1 MNSLSN
7 IMVQNYFINIASY
20 SKIFSLYKIF
30 FNEIKI
36 HSMIKENIYQID
48 ILFINVVA
56 VTSTIFIMI
65 YSTAVLPS
73 SDYS

>member
-7 IMVQNYFINIASY
+7 IMVQNYFINIA

-73 SDYS
+73 SDYTYS

>member
-1 MNSLSN
+1 
-7 IMVQNYFINIASY
+7 
-20 SKIFSLYKIF
+20 
-30 FNEIKI
+30 
-36 HSMIKENIYQID
+36 MIKENIYQID

>member
-30 FNEIKI
+30 FNEIKTR
-36 HSMIKENIYQID
+36 SMIKENIYQID

-56 VTSTIFIMI
+56 VTSTISIMI